1 MVPFSLLKGGWCCWF
16 CWTLANRVSGYGGWQ
31 SIANALDHLT
41 WWFVSNPCSARAE
54 AKLSPFWGGGGGG
67 GEGEHDGSAY
77 DRPPSQFNVGTV
89 HDVVLSIQDAVDH
102 SGLGPYAP
110 TPQSPERPSPTR
122 QGGSGLSGFTPTA
135 YWYRKGSATHDSL
148 LHWKCLVISV
158 NSFHFSWCVYIFR
171 DQSH

>member
-1 MVPFSLLKGGWCCWF
+1 MVICVKSMLCKGRG
-16 CWTLANRVSGYGGWQ
+16 NNVS
-31 SIANALDHLT
+31 IL
-41 WWFVSNPCSARAE
+41 
-54 AKLSPFWGGGGGG
+54 GGGG
-67 GEGEHDGSAY
+67 GEGEHDGNAY

-135 YWYRKGSATHDSL
+135 Y
-148 LHWKCLVISV
+148 
-158 NSFHFSWCVYIFR
+158 
-171 DQSH
+171 